1 MLLRSHPVLTAVVQ
15 LRVEGEGLRT
25 VELSLQDLKTKFK
38 KHSLSATLQC
48 SGNRRHE
55 LSAVKPI
62 KGLDWS
68 IGGCT
73 QQLSSS
79 CTACMA
85 SAHCPV
91 LQCSSCGALPVHLPL
106 GA

>member
-1 MLLRSHPVLTAVVQ
+1 MAPRSHPLLAAAVQ

-55 LSAVKPI
+55 LSAIKPI

-73 QQLSSS
+73 
-79 CTACMA
+79 
-85 SAHCPV
+85 
-91 LQCSSCGALPVHLPL
+91 
-106 GA
+106 

>member
-1 MLLRSHPVLTAVVQ
+1 MPLSTMVCATDLLLIWAGHAPRHRMTGLCSHLLLAAVVQ

-55 LSAVKPI
+55 LSVVKPI

-73 QQLSSS
+73 QQLS
-79 CTACMA
+79 
-85 SAHCPV
+85 
-91 LQCSSCGALPVHLPL
+91 
-106 GA
+106 